1 MIFLR
6 PESMVHCLTMATLG
20 LLGLSA
26 SAIAQSD
33 HKTVDPVSVA
43 PEPTAAGLPD
53 SQSGPIILDADVIS
67 APLTNL
73 DPAGMGLLTPAN
85 GGFAPDLW
93 KGSDRDIVIGLMQAI
108 PANTASPTMQLL
120 LRRLT
125 LSVATPPKGEG
136 STLPYLQARIERL
149 YQAGGL
155 RYLIPLFE
163 QLPSLVE
170 NSTLAKMQTE
180 IALLAGN
187 TSDACAL
194 AEMANYRHE
203 DVFWVQMQAFC
214 QADSGDY
221 SGASF
226 ALDMAQELGDVDRD
240 WASVMRFLAVAED
253 QRDGRTPKIKDD
265 AELTPLMLVSMRAAG
280 VDVPPQAVGR
290 ASPVILQALA
300 VADSTPDEIR
310 LMAGSLAHGQGA
322 LSNRALARV
331 YGAISIP
338 ADRLDQ
344 AKVLDDDDNSAL
356 AGATLYQAA
365 GQATDALLRLQL
377 LDMIWSRSL
386 TNGGLVNAA
395 QMTGK
400 LTQAITP
407 NTSLSAGAAT
417 AARVLI
423 ANGDVTRAMGWYQ
436 VLRSAADSRDAN
448 AITDLIGLWP
458 LMQMAAGSSQVPW
471 SKDLLDWWWQAQAMH
486 PGPVRYT
493 RGLWVF
499 SIFEAL
505 GQRVPAA
512 YWSSLAAMENLP
524 DDRRVSDD
532 KTVSSANLLRLR
544 DATRRGQKG
553 ETVMLALICLGE
565 DGPAKVDPAV
575 LDEVMR
581 SLNSVDLAQEARSL
595 ALEAM
600 IGNGL

>member
-1 MIFLR
+1 
-6 PESMVHCLTMATLG
+6 MVHRLTLAALV
-20 LLGLSA
+20 LLGLSV

-33 HKTVDPVSVA
+33 DKPVDPISIA
-43 PEPTAAGLPD
+43 PEPTAAELPEG
-53 SQSGPIILDADVIS
+53 QSGPIILDADVIS

-93 KGSDRDIVIGLMQAI
+93 QGSDRDIVIGLMQVV

-136 STLPYLQARIERL
+136 STLLYLQARIERL

-155 RYLIPLFE
+155 RYLILLFE

-187 TSDACAL
+187 TSDACSL
-194 AEMANYRHE
+194 AEVANYQHE
-203 DVFWVQMQAFC
+203 DVFWLQMQAFC
-214 QADSGDY
+214 QSASGDY
-221 SGASF
+221 SGATF
-226 ALDMAQELGDVDRD
+226 ALDMAQELGDIDRD
-240 WASVMRFLAVAED
+240 WASVMRFLAVGED
-253 QRDGRTPKIKDD
+253 QRDGRIPKIKNDV
-265 AELTPLMLVSMRAAG
+265 ELTPLMLVSMRTAG
-280 VDVPPQAVGR
+280 VDVPRQAVDQ
-290 ASPVILQALA
+290 ASPIILQALA
-300 VADSTPDEIR
+300 VAESSPDDIR
-310 LMAGSLAHGQGA
+310 LLAGSLAHGQGA

-338 ADRLDQ
+338 DDRLDQ
-344 AKVLDDDDNSAL
+344 AMVLDGDDTSAL

-365 GQATDALLRLQL
+365 GQSTDASSRLQL

-386 TNGGLVNAA
+386 ARGDLVNAA
-395 QMTGK
+395 HMTGK
-400 LTQAITP
+400 LTQAIAPSTG
-407 NTSLSAGAAT
+407 LAAGAAT

-423 ANGDVTRAMGWYQ
+423 ANGDVKRAMGWYR
-436 VLRSAADSRDAN
+436 VLRSAAANRDAN
-448 AITDLIGLWP
+448 ATTDLIGLWP
-458 LMQMAAGSSQVPW
+458 LMQMAAGSSQFPW
-471 SKDLLDWWWQAQAMH
+471 SQDILDVWWQAQAVH
-486 PGPVRYT
+486 PGPVRYA
-493 RGLWVF
+493 RGLRVF

-512 YWSSLAAMENLP
+512 YWSNLAAMEDLP
-524 DDRRVSDD
+524 DDRTVIGD
-532 KTVSSANLLRLR
+532 KTVSSTNLLRLR
-544 DATRRGQKG
+544 DAARRGQKG

-581 SLNSVDLAQEARSL
+581 SLGSVDMAQEARSL